1 VRAYKHTVGLI
12 HCKAKDTEIEND
24 QENDERLQ
32 RVDIVNVLIMGT
44 F

>member
-1 VRAYKHTVGLI
+1 MQAYELTVGLI